1 MIAAL
6 LHSWVASGVV
16 AAIGAA
22 IGVTAGAVAVRGT
35 RKNLDGA
42 VAAWSDV
49 SQFVHQPEPWRAAVI
64 ASRSNVALCSMW
76 ERSGRAMRPT
86 PFVSTL
92 NRCAQLRGQLL
103 DELERRD
110 PAVLGKC
117 LNNPNTVTLRRYLSE
132 RAHARGD

>member
-1 MIAAL
+1 MIGGEVRTRVSWKSAL
-6 LHSWVASGVV
+6 SHTSRRTL
-16 AAIGAA
+16 
-22 IGVTAGAVAVRGT
+22 AGAVVVRHT

-49 SQFVHQPEPWRAAVI
+49 SQFVHQPESWRAAVI
-64 ASRSNVALCSMW
+64 GSRNNMALCAMW

-92 NRCAQLRGQLL
+92 NRYAQLRGQLL

-110 PAVLGKC
+110 PAVLGRF
-117 LNNPNTVTLRRYLSE
+117 LDRPNTVTLRRYLSE